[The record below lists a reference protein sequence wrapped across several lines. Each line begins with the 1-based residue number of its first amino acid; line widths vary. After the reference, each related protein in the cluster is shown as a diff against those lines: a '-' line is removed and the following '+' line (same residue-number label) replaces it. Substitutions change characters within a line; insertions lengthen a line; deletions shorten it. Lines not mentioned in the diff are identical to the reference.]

1 MKNIKE
7 AMNLP
12 NNMMM
17 ALTSK
22 NCSEDHINEY
32 GYNIKQPLYQ
42 ANLLGKGYEQ
52 YGDQLVCLECLRIQN
67 NEQFQQSLQAEIL
80 ERQSKKRKNTL
91 YKRSIFSDQTI
102 ADAGLKNF
110 NAGTTEEQHNK
121 EMAKL
126 AIDRYKELHNMHADE
141 YFTTLFTGSTGV
153 GKSHLAMAILRN
165 LNETLDVEC
174 VFVNVRYMLQ
184 HIKDSFNNPESMY
197 TQMYF
202 IDLLSRVDFLVLDD
216 LGNETGDKEA
226 TRWTKEVLTEVL
238 ESRQGKATIV
248 TTNYSRSQL
257 EHMYGS
263 EYMDRSAL
271 ISRLLKNTAAI
282 VFKETTDK
290 RVKAFDLTAPIQKE
304 D

>member
-1 MKNIKE
+1 MEHLSK

-12 NNMMM
+12 EFMTT
-17 ALTSK
+17 ASTSK
-22 NCSEDHINEY
+22 TCTHNY
-32 GYNIKQPLYQ
+32 PGGYTKEFPLYQ
-42 ANLLGKGYEQ
+42 ANLLRGFEQ
-52 YGDQLVCLECLRIQN
+52 YGDQLICLECIREGN
-67 NEQFQQSLQAEIL
+67 NERFRQDLQAEIL
-80 ERQSKKRKNTL
+80 ERQSTKRKNTL
-91 YKRSIFSDQTI
+91 YKRSIFSDETI
-102 ADAGLKNF
+102 ADAGFKNF
-110 NAGTTEEQHNK
+110 EAATEEEQQNK
-121 EMAKL
+121 QMAKL
-126 AIDRYKELHNMHADE
+126 AVDRYKELHEIEADE
-141 YFTTLFTGSTGV
+141 YFTTLLTGSTGV

-174 VFVNVRYMLQ
+174 VFINVRYMLQ
-184 HIKDSFNNPESMY
+184 HIKDSFNNKDSQY

-263 EYMDRSAL
+263 EYMERSAL
-271 ISRLLKNTAAI
+271 ISRLLKNTAPI
-282 VFKETTDK
+282 VFKDTKDK
-290 RVKAFDLTAPIQKE
+290 RVKVFDLTAPIKKE
-304 D
+304 G